1 MDDFYLKRMAL
12 LGTIFKVNNLFQTVD
27 ERHYIEITQKQESL
41 LFTVE
46 YAFPNYTPTLNEL
59 AEFMGSSHQNIKQ
72 IVLRLEKKGYLYLEQ
87 DKTDKRKRRIRLTEK
102 YENNKDFFTRRFE
115 SFVDNVFKDITESEI
130 STSKNVLEKIAERQI
145 GFLK

>member
-46 YAFPNYTPTLNEL
+46 YAFPDYPPTLNEL

-72 IVLRLEKKGYLYLEQ
+72 IVLRLQKKGYLYLEQ

-102 YENNKDFFTRRFE
+102 YENNKDFFARRFE
-115 SFVDNVFKDITESEI
+115 GFVDNVFKDINESDI
-130 STSKNVLEKIAERQI
+130 SIAKNILEKIAERQI